1 MGRRRDPRGLGRFE
15 RDDRTII
22 IRIEFLLLLC
32 VDVQYMA
39 ID

>member
-1 MGRRRDPRGLGRFE
+1 MGRRPDPRRLGRFE